1 MVAFGPRTLEL
12 IEHRNYAT
20 VSSFDRDG
28 TMRHVVVWVNIEE
41 GRLLLSSARGRAW
54 PANLERDPRLTVS
67 IFDRRNPAEYVEIRG
82 TARLDAE
89 GEEARRHVDR
99 LSAKYLG
106 VDSYPNAGPDEE
118 RIRFAVD
125 PERIRHVG
133 APAGI
138 G

>member
-1 MVAFGPRTLEL
+1 MAAFGPRTVAL
-12 IEHRNYAT
+12 IERRNYAT
-20 VSSFDRDG
+20 LSCFDRDG
-28 TMRHVVVWVNIEE
+28 TMRHVVVWANVEG
-41 GRLLLSSARGRAW
+41 GRLLLNSARGRVW
-54 PANLERDPRLTVS
+54 PADLERDPRLTVS

-106 VDSYPNAGPDEE
+106 VESYPNAAPGEE
-118 RIRFAVD
+118 RIRLAVD
-125 PERIRHVG
+125 AERIRHVG
-133 APAGI
+133 APAGT